1 MNTKLVILGAL
12 AMLAA
17 PLAYAHDPAGTPK
30 NYCEPQSE
38 WGVHDYGAPAS
49 GSLLLLNEDGNLF
62 GDCDGSTSVAPG
74 SPCYGVD
81 PADPVNS
88 FYAGLCD
95 SEVNLPIADYDGHRE
110 FALGGGWLLAGA
122 NALEC
127 FGDEAHH
134 AEFGTYSVEDTVL
147 GSGASFSVAADT
159 VDATGQLGTCGD
171 FESDASQ
178 DCIGA
183 CSVGFPAGLDGSYQL
198 YVQGTSG
205 HIRDGGVVVS
215 LCGPDLIDVTG
226 VDPLG
231 GNNYHGQVT
240 IKFTVG
246 ILATLTAES
255 VTWTGGPSPNPNP
268 IAETGHTGTGG
279 GSVHTW
285 TIGGSMDFET
295 REFTYTFT
303 TTCSVDGSVRTTTGT
318 VNVYN

>member
-95 SEVNLPIADYDGHRE
+95 SEVNLPVADYDGHRE
-110 FALGGGWLLAGA
+110 YALGGGWLLAGA

-134 AEFGTYSVEDTVL
+134 AEFGTYSVEDVAL

-159 VDATGQLGTCGD
+159 VDATGLNNVCGD

-205 HIRDGGVVVS
+205 HILGGG
-215 LCGPDLIDVTG
+215 LPPPCGPDDLKIAG
-226 VDPLG
+226 ANIG
-231 GNNYHGQVT
+231 GNTYQGQVT
-240 IKFTVG
+240 LTFTVG
-246 ILATLTAES
+246 LLRVLTGES
-255 VTWTGGPSPNPNP
+255 VVQSSGPAPNPNP

-285 TIGGSMDFET
+285 TIGGSGDFQT
-295 REFTYTFT
+295 RGFTYTFT
-303 TTCSVDGSVRTTTGT
+303 TTCAVDGSVSTTTGT